1 MGDGS
6 SSFLLTDKAI
16 PRDTIA
22 LAKPVDEAVE
32 AAKAQG
38 FAFAVTSG
46 GVPLKEEGFRVWF
59 RDGAKFR
66 SLTHSGKGG
75 FDIAGQS
82 ATRIK
87 ERAILGGYGVKATTD
102 ENAWPISVDA
112 PMLRGNE
119 TRMQTVGEPLR
130 ATQPGTDL
138 LAALQAKRTMN
149 FAALS
154 SDASSELATFLN
166 DAAAHPKNLK
176 LLHGITSPKS
186 RLAAE
191 LRQGD
196 SAHVYWRQIWP
207 AARDNRCV
215 DELILKNGIWRSVA
229 SACQSEYWL
238 NKLPRQEEGNLRKAP
253 PFAINRHAPI

>member
-1 MGDGS
+1 M
-6 SSFLLTDKAI
+6 LTDKAI

-22 LAKPVDEAVE
+22 SAKPVDEAVE

-82 ATRIK
+82 ATQIK
-87 ERAILGGYGVKATTD
+87 GRAMLGGYGVKATTD
-102 ENAWPISVDA
+102 ENAWPISFDA
-112 PMLRGNE
+112 PVLRGNE
-119 TRMQTVGEPLR
+119 TRMQTVGEPLG
-130 ATQPGTDL
+130 ATGGQPGTDL
-138 LAALQAKRTMN
+138 LAALQATRTMG

-166 DAAAHPKNLK
+166 NAAAHPKNLK
-176 LLHGITSPKS
+176 LLQGITSPKS
-186 RLAAE
+186 RIAGG

-196 SAHVYWRQIWP
+196 SAQVYWIQIWP

-215 DELILKNGIWRSVA
+215 DDLILKDGKWRSVA

-238 NKLPRQEEGNLRKAP
+238 NKLPRQEGSLCKAP